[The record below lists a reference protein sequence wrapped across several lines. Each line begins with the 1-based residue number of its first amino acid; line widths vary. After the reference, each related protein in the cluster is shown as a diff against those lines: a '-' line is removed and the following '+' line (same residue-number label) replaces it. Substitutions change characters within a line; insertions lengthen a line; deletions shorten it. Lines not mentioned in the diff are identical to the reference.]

1 MIEKPASAIFR
12 LPLGNPCEVRKVRNS
27 KPIITGFFVPTLS
40 GHVLGSVPSG
50 NGKSGIREMLGT
62 RCVTDTY
69 VTPRPAVDG
78 GDGIVRSMPVFLVRR
93 RSAATPCVAPA
104 SGLSPAGP
112 SAMGSSDSIPATAAE
127 CDLSDNPNHGHWLR
141 CQAPA
146 VGLRPSFWGENP
158 SRWCLLCWPSL
169 CSRSPDLFS
178 MGIRVFGFFNKDQR
192 VEYKSQNN

>member
-1 MIEKPASAIFR
+1 MSWGVCHPEM
-12 LPLGNPCEVRKVRNS
+12 GNQ
-27 KPIITGFFVPTLS
+27 GS
-40 GHVLGSVPSG
+40 GKCWVHVVSL
-50 NGKSGIREMLGT
+50 IHMLHLA
-62 RCVTDTY
+62 RQWM
-69 VTPRPAVDG
+69 G